1 MASLYNLARMTVA
14 TGGTGTLTLAGASP
28 GYLTFDAAGV
38 QNGDTVAYGIRDG
51 GNSETGTGVYTT
63 ATKTLTRSVTVST
76 NSNSAIDASL
86 SAEVY
91 ITARA
96 EDIITTV
103 ASSTDNAIARWNGT
117 GGRYIQN
124 SSATISDAG
133 GLLLTPTAG
142 TGYAIATSQ
151 AVSGTPDPGDFYRN
165 IINILDSADSS
176 DEANGSVGLY
186 VQHQVSGGL
195 GGRAA
200 GFFNLSIID
209 SPSALS
215 ANNDFTGLIAVSSTA
230 VGLGGTIG
238 NPFGELF
245 GANIAAATTAAVDYI
260 AGAKALELNTNIAT
274 GSTVTAK
281 VGLHIAQVNVDAVS
295 GSTVD
300 AGIRFANQVGAVG
313 WDNAILLDDI
323 VQEPVKT
330 TGTIFKTTGS
340 WTVAG
345 GIDFSSLTITGNFL
359 AGPSFSVS
367 GSGVVSAASIELGHA
382 SANTLT
388 ASGGELSIEGAQ
400 LLKATTA
407 ASTYQPLDAD
417 LTSWAGVTRATG
429 YDTFAATPTSANLR
443 ALLSDETGTGVAYFQ
458 GGDAGT
464 PSALVLTNATGLT
477 SGGVAAATLVT
488 AADTVAGNDNDTTWP
503 TTAAIIDYSQPLDAT
518 LTSLAAYNTN
528 GLLTQT
534 AADTFTGRTVTGT
547 ANQITVANGDGVAGN
562 PTLSLPADVVIPTV
576 VTVPNT
582 GLHLLDTN
590 ASHDL
595 IIAPGSNLTA
605 DHTLTLTTGD
615 ADRTITLSG
624 NPTLADWFDQ
634 SVKQAASPTFAA
646 VTIGASVPFSDA
658 AGTLTLQN
666 VDALD
671 ATTEATVEAAID
683 TLANLTSIQ
692 GLTVTLADA
701 GADAILGWDDSAG
714 AYENLTQ
721 GEVHAVI
728 GTLPVANGGT
738 GQTTEAE
745 AIGEM
750 VQALTA
756 DATPDWAADY
766 IPSYDASADTGKKL
780 LLSTVWRE
788 KLTAARTY
796 YVRTDGSDSN
806 TGLVDSAGGAFLTIQ
821 KAITTVGG
829 LDFSGQ
835 TVTISVA
842 DGTYTAGFDFVA
854 PWVGGGHLILEG
866 DTTTPANALVDIATG
881 DVFKISVPPPG
892 IFTIRGFK
900 LDTPDGTCI
909 SHVSTGTIN
918 VNNIN
923 FATTTSWQMAATAPG
938 GVISSIGG
946 SLTTSGSA
954 GAFILAFGGGS
965 FLIQGSTIT
974 LTGTPAFSVA
984 FVWATRTGFISADGI
999 TFSGSGTGS
1008 RYLIDAGGTIYTN
1021 GGGATYFP
1029 GDSAGSGG
1037 TTTGGGFYA

>member
-1 MASLYNLARMTVA
+1 MALIIADRVRETATTTGTGAFTLAGVAPSGYRTFDSVCANADTIWYVIQHQTADEWEVGLGTSNGTTGLTRTTVYASSNAGAAVNFSAGTKDVFSAQPTDTVIPHGGTDLTGLLQGNGAAVASAVTDSSTVGQVLRVTGAA
-14 TGGTGTLTLAGASP
+14 TYGWGALDLADTDAVTGTLPVGNGGTG
-28 GYLTFDAAGV
+28 
-38 QNGDTVAYGIRDG
+38 
-51 GNSETGTGVYTT
+51 
-63 ATKTLTRSVTVST
+63 
-76 NSNSAIDASL
+76 
-86 SAEVY
+86 
-91 ITARA
+91 ITA
-96 EDIITTV
+96 
-103 ASSTDNAIARWNGT
+103 
-117 GGRYIQN
+117 
-124 SSATISDAG
+124 
-133 GLLLTPTAG
+133 L
-142 TGYAIATSQ
+142 
-151 AVSGTPDPGDFYRN
+151 
-165 IINILDSADSS
+165 
-176 DEANGSVGLY
+176 
-186 VQHQVSGGL
+186 
-195 GGRAA
+195 
-200 GFFNLSIID
+200 
-209 SPSALS
+209 
-215 ANNDFTGLIAVSSTA
+215 
-230 VGLGGTIG
+230 
-238 NPFGELF
+238 
-245 GANIAAATTAAVDYI
+245 
-260 AGAKALELNTNIAT
+260 
-274 GSTVTAK
+274 
-281 VGLHIAQVNVDAVS
+281 
-295 GSTVD
+295 
-300 AGIRFANQVGAVG
+300 
-313 WDNAILLDDI
+313 
-323 VQEPVKT
+323 
-330 TGTIFKTTGS
+330 
-340 WTVAG
+340 
-345 GIDFSSLTITGNFL
+345 
-359 AGPSFSVS
+359 
-367 GSGVVSAASIELGHA
+367 
-382 SANTLT
+382 
-388 ASGGELSIEGAQ
+388 
-400 LLKATTA
+400 
-407 ASTYQPLDAD
+407 
-417 LTSWAGVTRATG
+417 
-429 YDTFAATPTSANLR
+429 
-443 ALLSDETGTGVAYFQ
+443 GTGVATALGVNVGSAGAFVTFN
-458 GGDAGT
+458 GALGT
-464 PSALVLTNATGLT
+464 PSSGTLTNATGLPSIIAANEAT
-477 SGGVAAATLVT
+477 DTTCFPAFFTAATGELGPKT
-488 AADTVAGNDNDTTWP
+488 NANLTFNSNTGALGASSLTVG
-503 TTAAIIDYSQPLDAT
+503 
-518 LTSLAAYNTN
+518 
-528 GLLTQT
+528 
-534 AADTFTGRTVTGT
+534 
-547 ANQITVANGDGVAGN
+547 
-562 PTLSLPADVVIPTV
+562 
-576 VTVPNT
+576 NT
-582 GLHLLDTN
+582 GLT
-590 ASHDL
+590 
-595 IIAPGSNLTA
+595 
-605 DHTLTLTTGD
+605 
-615 ADRTITLSG
+615 
-624 NPTLADWFDQ
+624 
-634 SVKQAASPTFAA
+634 V
-646 VTIGASVPFSDA
+646 GASTPFSDA

-796 YVRTDGSDSN
+796 YVRTDGGDSN

-999 TFSGSGTGS
+999 TFSGSATGT
-1008 RYLIDAGGTIYTN
+1008 RYLIDAGGTIYTS